1 MRHPRGVPVL
11 SLLCL
16 AALASCGR
24 RGASGVDKEVTTLG
38 SVEVTARLTEIPGT
52 FPPNDLYN
60 YAYVFRYQV
69 LEVHRGKLP
78 QTEIFVAHYNP
89 LKPRAAVQ
97 DDLSGRVGGNL
108 DAFRAGDVH
117 RMALEAPLD
126 QFWMGGVIDH
136 YFDKPGVR
144 YWAVW
149 SNLERR

>member
-1 MRHPRGVPVL
+1 MRHPRSAPVL

-24 RGASGVDKEVTTLG
+24 RGASGADKEVTTLG

-52 FPPNDLYN
+52 LPPNDLYN
-60 YAYVFRYQV
+60 YAYVLRYQV
-69 LEVHRGKLP
+69 LEVHRGKVP
-78 QTEIFVAHYNP
+78 QTDIFVAQYNP

-97 DDLSGRVGGNL
+97 DDVSGRVGGNL

-117 RMALEAPLD
+117 RMALEAPAD
-126 QFWMGGVIDH
+126 QYWMGGVIDN
-136 YFDKPGVR
+136 YFEKKGVR

-149 SNLERR
+149 TNLERH

>member
-1 MRHPRGVPVL
+1 MRHPRGAAVV

-16 AALASCGR
+16 ATLVSCAR

-38 SVEVTARLTEIPGT
+38 SVEVTARLTEIPGA

-60 YAYVFRYQV
+60 YAYVLRYQV

-97 DDLSGRVGGNL
+97 DDVSGRIGGDL

-117 RMALEAPLD
+117 RMALEAPAD
-126 QFWMGGVIDH
+126 QFWMGGIIDH
-136 YFDKPGVR
+136 YFGRPGVR

-149 SNLERR
+149 TNREHR